1 MQCSFVFSQSRVL
14 DFLDAFDENESAVP
28 GTISIFFFFFSF
40 FFFFLYTH
48 THTLSLFLCCVVV
61 VVVVTNS
68 FFFRSEREDP
78 SGRRRRFYE
87 KTSVCSPRL
96 LFLSFSFFALQ
107 KGADSGTRYL
117 KAVHS
122 VFPKNGIHKL
132 RLTRALNKTFSF
144 YHDF

>member
-1 MQCSFVFSQSRVL
+1 M
-14 DFLDAFDENESAVP
+14 DDD
-28 GTISIFFFFFSF
+28 
-40 FFFFLYTH
+40 
-48 THTLSLFLCCVVV
+48 
-61 VVVVTNS
+61 
-68 FFFRSEREDP
+68 D
-78 SGRRRRFYE
+78 FYE
-87 KTSVCSPRL
+87 KTSLLP
-96 LFLSFSFFALQ
+96 LFLSFSFFFALQ

>member
-1 MQCSFVFSQSRVL
+1 V
-14 DFLDAFDENESAVP
+14 DDD
-28 GTISIFFFFFSF
+28 
-40 FFFFLYTH
+40 
-48 THTLSLFLCCVVV
+48 
-61 VVVVTNS
+61 
-68 FFFRSEREDP
+68 D
-78 SGRRRRFYE
+78 FYE
-87 KTSVCSPRL
+87 KTSLLP
-96 LFLSFSFFALQ
+96 LFLSFSFFSPSK